1 MNATIV
7 YEITVEHQNIAQVM
21 SRFEAIDLSDD
32 IEGIRP
38 PVSVCSD
45 ITTNEGGGVLKRTVK
60 LLYSAQ
66 FEAAYPDYLT
76 KKRAVTGVGRNILN
90 AQLPASVKVA
100 ESYEDDN
107 CP

>member
-7 YEITVEHQNIAQVM
+7 YQVTVQHQNVAKVM
-21 SRFEAIDLSDD
+21 AVFEAIDLSDD
-32 IEGIRP
+32 IEAIRP

-45 ITTNEGGGVLKRTVK
+45 VTVDEGGGVLKRTVK
-60 LLYSAQ
+60 LQYSAE

-76 KKRAVTGVGRNILN
+76 KKRAVTRVGRNILN
-90 AQLPASVKVA
+90 AQLPADVKVV